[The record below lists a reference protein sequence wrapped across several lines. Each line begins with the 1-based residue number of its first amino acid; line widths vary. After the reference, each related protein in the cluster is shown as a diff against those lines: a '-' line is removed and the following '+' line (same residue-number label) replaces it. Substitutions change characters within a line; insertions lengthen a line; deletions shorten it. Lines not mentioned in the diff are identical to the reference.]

1 MRISAKASAVETR
14 LRFVRRIKQKLTV
27 VAKTCSFYDRA
38 LFIALRPLCFTVIF
52 SYFLFMVAREQAR
65 AATIMFLRCFFV
77 FLFFMVAREQARAAT
92 IMFLRCFFVFLF
104 FIFFIFI
111 FFIFFVCRQ
120 LIMSK
125 ASAYGDEIWQVDSL
139 PQNADRMFISLKS
152 LKGFARGRGEG
163 PQNSI
168 GGSVSITG
176 E

>member
-1 MRISAKASAVETR
+1 
-14 LRFVRRIKQKLTV
+14 
-27 VAKTCSFYDRA
+27 
-38 LFIALRPLCFTVIF
+38 
-52 SYFLFMVAREQAR
+52 MVAREQAR

-77 FLFFMVAREQARAAT
+77 FLFFYFYGRARASARSDYYVFALFFR
-92 IMFLRCFFVFLF
+92 IPFLWSRASKRAQRPLCFCAVFSYSF
-104 FIFFIFI
+104 FFIFIFFIFI

>member
-1 MRISAKASAVETR
+1 VTKRGLCILCSYWDSKVHTGYGRARASARSDHYV
-14 LRFVRRIKQKLTV
+14 F
-27 VAKTCSFYDRA
+27 A
-38 LFIALRPLCFTVIF
+38 LFFRIPFFFFFF
-52 SYFLFMVAREQAR
+52 SLSRY
-65 AATIMFLRCFFV
+65 
-77 FLFFMVAREQARAAT
+77 
-92 IMFLRCFFVFLF
+92 
-104 FIFFIFI
+104 
-111 FFIFFVCRQ
+111 CRQ

-125 ASAYGDEIWQVDSL
+125 ASAYGDAIWQVDSV

>member
-1 MRISAKASAVETR
+1 
-14 LRFVRRIKQKLTV
+14 
-27 VAKTCSFYDRA
+27 
-38 LFIALRPLCFTVIF
+38 
-52 SYFLFMVAREQAR
+52 MVAREQAR

-77 FLFFMVAREQARAAT
+77 FLFFYYGRARASARSDHYV
-92 IMFLRCFFVFLF
+92 FALFFRIPFFFF
-104 FIFFIFI
+104 FIFY

>member
-1 MRISAKASAVETR
+1 MVSFKALCSRDVVYEEPW
-14 LRFVRRIKQKLTV
+14 FV
-27 VAKTCSFYDRA
+27 
-38 LFIALRPLCFTVIF
+38 
-52 SYFLFMVAREQAR
+52 MVAREQAR

-77 FLFFMVAREQARAAT
+77 FLYFF
-92 IMFLRCFFVFLF
+92 FFF
-104 FIFFIFI
+104 FSLSRY
-111 FFIFFVCRQ
+111 CRQ

-125 ASAYGDEIWQVDSL
+125 ASAYGDAIWQVDSV

>member
-1 MRISAKASAVETR
+1 
-14 LRFVRRIKQKLTV
+14 
-27 VAKTCSFYDRA
+27 
-38 LFIALRPLCFTVIF
+38 
-52 SYFLFMVAREQAR
+52 MVAREQAR

-77 FLFFMVAREQARAAT
+77 FLFFY
-92 IMFLRCFFVFLF
+92 FFFFF
-104 FIFFIFI
+104 FIF

>member
-1 MRISAKASAVETR
+1 
-14 LRFVRRIKQKLTV
+14 
-27 VAKTCSFYDRA
+27 
-38 LFIALRPLCFTVIF
+38 
-52 SYFLFMVAREQAR
+52 MVAREQAR

-77 FLFFMVAREQARAAT
+77 FLFFYFFYGRARASARSDHYV
-92 IMFLRCFFVFLF
+92 FALFFRIPFF

>member
-1 MRISAKASAVETR
+1 V
-14 LRFVRRIKQKLTV
+14 
-27 VAKTCSFYDRA
+27 
-38 LFIALRPLCFTVIF
+38 IAAHRMI
-52 SYFLFMVAREQAR
+52 MVAREQAR

-77 FLFFMVAREQARAAT
+77 FLFYGRARASA
-92 IMFLRCFFVFLF
+92 RSDHYVFALF
-104 FIFFIFI
+104 FRIPFFFFFFFF

>member
-1 MRISAKASAVETR
+1 MNGYYGRARASARSDHYV
-14 LRFVRRIKQKLTV
+14 F
-27 VAKTCSFYDRA
+27 A
-38 LFIALRPLCFTVIF
+38 LFFRIPFF
-52 SYFLFMVAREQAR
+52 YFYFLFSLSRY
-65 AATIMFLRCFFV
+65 
-77 FLFFMVAREQARAAT
+77 
-92 IMFLRCFFVFLF
+92 
-104 FIFFIFI
+104 
-111 FFIFFVCRQ
+111 CRQ

>member
-1 MRISAKASAVETR
+1 VRLISFTCARGCAYPTHFDATGRSVEV
-14 LRFVRRIKQKLTV
+14 LNVLLVI
-27 VAKTCSFYDRA
+27 SINGRA
-38 LFIALRPLCFTVIF
+38 LFIALRPLCFTSI
-52 SYFLFMVAREQAR
+52 YGRAR
-65 AATIMFLRCFFV
+65 ASARSDHYV
-77 FLFFMVAREQARAAT
+77 FALFFR
-92 IMFLRCFFVFLF
+92 IPFFF
-104 FIFFIFI
+104 FFFFFF